1 METSPFCQVNPA
13 HGVALTY
20 WQNLLI
26 DRITHVKDHNGY
38 MLGASYLAAAL
49 VVAACRRS
57 AILRSWTSV
66 LVILSILSMGV
77 LLLALTIT
85 HNEVIFY
92 AFFIGIQCVY
102 EVSTSVSTFQVGCEV
117 CKSVENGGPKEARL
131 ALLFCITGVMS
142 GAVGALVQHVNP
154 ISRRFMM
161 VAVSRHRKKHAKHV
175 TFFSLWKP
183 LSWLIYQF
191 FCRVFL
197 EVFSQPFPSSK
208 LGTPG
213 NDGILVVLKDSLRWR
228 CFFWLYF
235 CQHSLWWDSS
245 IEVFEIDVVEIHFSW
260 LIWCQCNVN
269 NRWQKDI

>member
-1 METSPFCQVNPA
+1 MAEQPSFFLPMETSPFCQVNPA

-66 LVILSILSMGV
+66 LVILSILSMGA

-142 GAVGALVQHVNP
+142 GCCWRTGAACKSHLTA
-154 ISRRFMM
+154 F
-161 VAVSRHRKKHAKHV
+161 
-175 TFFSLWKP
+175 
-183 LSWLIYQF
+183 Y
-191 FCRVFL
+191 
-197 EVFSQPFPSSK
+197 
-208 LGTPG
+208 
-213 NDGILVVLKDSLRWR
+213 DGCCL
-228 CFFWLYF
+228 
-235 CQHSLWWDSS
+235 
-245 IEVFEIDVVEIHFSW
+245 
-260 LIWCQCNVN
+260 
-269 NRWQKDI
+269 